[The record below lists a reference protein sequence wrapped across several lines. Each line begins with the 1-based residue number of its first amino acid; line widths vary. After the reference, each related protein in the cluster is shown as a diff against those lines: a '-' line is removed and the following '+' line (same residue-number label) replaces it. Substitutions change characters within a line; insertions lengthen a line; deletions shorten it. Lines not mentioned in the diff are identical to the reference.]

1 MDKIQGPGL
10 FGYDRQ
16 HIQVVRSDTP
26 QSVKP
31 NVFREVDDSV
41 AMALLLTDVVSLSE
55 EARELLNLLRKK
67 MGGRDDAELAR
78 TLKEELG
85 KKLIYTYKEVRDLV
99 YGRKDEEAEKKSSG
113 ASEGQALHRFVIP
126 LSSGEKKEERERIV
140 IRNGRI
146 RELLEKMI
154 VFSPGEKVKLLL
166 MRELEAM
173 GEKMI
178 SDCKSFGVRLIV
190 LPRGQ
195 SLPELRIKGL
205 SIVGKGEKTFD
216 GRSWDQVRGIYCQDR
231 RIIVLG
237 EELIGHP
244 QRVTSRHEF
253 AHAFDHAFSSRN
265 QRRLPLSVQLWNL
278 FVKNRAG
285 LVSDYASTNPAEYF
299 AESVEAFF
307 REKSR
312 EALRQKDPEMHQY
325 LETLF
330 AA

>member
-55 EARELLNLLRKK
+55 EARELLRLLRKK
-67 MGGRDDAELAR
+67 IGGKDDAELAR
-78 TLKEELG
+78 TLKEELD
-85 KKLIYTYKEVRDLV
+85 KKLIYTFKEVRDLV
-99 YGRKDEEAEKKSSG
+99 YGKKDEEEQKKKKESG
-113 ASEGQALHRFVIP
+113 EGEVLHQFVIP
-126 LSSGEKKEERERIV
+126 LSSGEKKEDRERV
-140 IRNGRI
+140 VVRNGRI
-146 RELLEKMI
+146 RELLEKLI
-154 VFSPGEKVKLLL
+154 VFTPGERVKLLL
-166 MRELEAM
+166 MRELEVM

-178 SDCKSFGVRLIV
+178 ADCKSFGIRLII

-195 SLPELRIKGL
+195 SLPDLKIKGL
-205 SIVGKGEKTFD
+205 SIVGKGERTFD
-216 GRSWDQVRGIYCQDR
+216 GRSWETVRGIYCQDR

-237 EELIGHP
+237 EELIGSPLHAS
-244 QRVTSRHEF
+244 SRHEF

-278 FVKNRAG
+278 FNKSRAG
-285 LVSDYASTNPAEYF
+285 LVSDYAATNPAEYF

-312 EALRQKDPEMHQY
+312 ETLKQKDPQMHQY